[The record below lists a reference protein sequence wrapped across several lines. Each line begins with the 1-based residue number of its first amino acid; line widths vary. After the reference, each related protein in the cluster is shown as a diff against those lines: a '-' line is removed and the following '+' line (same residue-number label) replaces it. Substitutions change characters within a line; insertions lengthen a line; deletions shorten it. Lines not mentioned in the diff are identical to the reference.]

1 VVATCGKNFRER
13 RTLRFVIQ
21 RVTHGSVT
29 VEGNVVG
36 CIRQGLVVL
45 VGVGQGDTEL
55 IAQRMIEKLLDL
67 RIFADEAGKMNRSVV
82 DINGELMM
90 ISQFTLYADCRKGRR
105 PSFTAAG
112 TPAIAQ
118 ALFQFCIERASA
130 SGLKTEAGI
139 FAADM
144 QVLLN
149 NDGPVTILLDSE
161 ELGL

>member
-1 VVATCGKNFRER
+1 M
-13 RTLRFVIQ
+13 
-21 RVTHGSVT
+21 THGSVT

-45 VGVGQGDTEL
+45 VGVGQGDTES
-55 IAQRMIEKLLDL
+55 IARRMIEKLLDL

-82 DINGELMM
+82 DIGGELLM

-112 TPAIAQ
+112 APAIAQ
-118 ALFQFCIERASA
+118 ALFQSCIERANA